1 MFLEIHRG
9 AVWCCWQ
16 QPGLH
21 FLGLSPS
28 LSLSS
33 FYPIANRH
41 IREPGGRVLF
51 CRADGDRR
59 SDGAGALL
67 LEPALSL
74 LIGKCWRADS

>member
-9 AVWCCWQ
+9 
-16 QPGLH
+16 GLALLAAAWAS
-21 FLGLSPS
+21 FLRAFSIS
-28 LSLSS
+28 FSS

-74 LIGKCWRADS
+74 LIGKCWRVDS

>member
-28 LSLSS
+28 LSAVFIPLQTGTFVSL
-33 FYPIANRH
+33 
-41 IREPGGRVLF
+41 GGCVLF